1 MRFTCVSSIYVK
13 VVNADRDALAAH
25 LNENGIPCGVY
36 YPIPLHLQKA
46 YLDDRYKEENFK
58 VTNQLVK
65 EVISLPMHT
74 ELDDEQIEFITST
87 VINFLKK

>member
-1 MRFTCVSSIYVK
+1 MFHQYTLK
-13 VVNADRDALAAH
+13 VNGVNRDALAQH
-25 LNENGIPCGVY
+25 LNDNGIPCGVY

-46 YLDDRYKEENFK
+46 YRDSRYNEADFP

-87 VINFLKK
+87 IIEFVNNN